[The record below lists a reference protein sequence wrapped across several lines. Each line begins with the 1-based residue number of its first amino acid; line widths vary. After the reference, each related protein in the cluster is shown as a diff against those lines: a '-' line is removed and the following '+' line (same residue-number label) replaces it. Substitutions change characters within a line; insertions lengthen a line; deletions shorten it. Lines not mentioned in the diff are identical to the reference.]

1 MLNGTTAWLSSSWR
15 KAAPCGNSSS
25 WASVEKALYTQKS
38 VDDRLSG
45 PKALSLKRFDSV
57 RLALMVIRRVGF
69 DSRYGQPP
77 SFRLRSSVYIQTIH

>member
-38 VDDRLSG
+38 VDDTTIRPKVLVAKRL
-45 PKALSLKRFDSV
+45 DSV

-69 DSRYGQPP
+69 DSRYG
-77 SFRLRSSVYIQTIH
+77 